1 MSQSQPLSI
10 LVLNVKSTLL
20 ECIFMLYVNH
30 HSTAQLL
37 RNLNLCS
44 LISEHVDYVVDEI
57 SRGNAFFDE
66 PSIINLLEGF
76 DFQLKENLE
85 KDLNIGETQRI
96 LNPMVD
102 ILLELP
108 YQNH

>member
-1 MSQSQPLSI
+1 MSQPLSI
-10 LVLNVKSTLL
+10 LVLNVKSRLL
-20 ECIFMLYVNH
+20 DCIFIFYENH
-30 HSTAQLL
+30 HSTSQLL

-44 LISEHVDYVVDEI
+44 LISEHLDYVVDEI
-57 SRGNAFFDE
+57 SRGTAFFDE

-76 DFQLKENLE
+76 DSKLKENLE
-85 KDLNIGETQRI
+85 KEVNLGETQRI

-102 ILLELP
+102 ILLDLP

>member
-1 MSQSQPLSI
+1 MAQPLSI
-10 LVLNVKSTLL
+10 LVLNVKSRLL
-20 ECIFMLYVNH
+20 DCIFMLYDNH
-30 HSTAQLL
+30 HIPSQLL

-44 LISEHVDYVVDEI
+44 IISEHLDYVVDEI
-57 SRGNAFFDE
+57 SRGTAFFDE

-76 DFQLKENLE
+76 DSQLKENLE
-85 KDLNIGETQRI
+85 KRSEYRGETQRI

>member
-1 MSQSQPLSI
+1 MYQPLSI
-10 LVLNVKSTLL
+10 LVLNVKSRLL
-20 ECIFMLYVNH
+20 DCIFMLYDNH
-30 HSTAQLL
+30 HIPSQLL

-44 LISEHVDYVVDEI
+44 IISEHLDYVVDEI
-57 SRGNAFFDE
+57 SRGTAFFDE

-76 DFQLKENLE
+76 DFQLKQNLE
-85 KDLNIGETQRI
+85 KEVNIGETQRI